1 MLCMNNIEVRRTDNR
16 TRQSGKPLLLITHRY
31 LEQRRQKRL
40 PVDDIELPELAGKI
54 ISSAKITRPS
64 VHEQEVALEFSDG
77 TSFSFCCSSKVTSE
91 VSVYRGG
98 VGEPEV
104 IRDLAVE

>member
-1 MLCMNNIEVRRTDNR
+1 M
-16 TRQSGKPLLLITHRY
+16 
-31 LEQRRQKRL
+31 
-40 PVDDIELPELAGKI
+40 DDIDIPQLAGKI

-64 VHEQEVALEFSDG
+64 VHEQEVSLEFGDG
-77 TSFSFCCSSKVTSE
+77 TSISFCCTSKVKSE
-91 VSVYRGG
+91 ISVYRGG